1 MSESIFY
8 LVGILQKLPCMVAL
22 FRISNCP
29 YTVQIHRIYVFKNQT
44 NRRLEKSE
52 NSLTDDM
59 QYVIND
65 SDMIFDVISVN
76 LFRVL

>member
-1 MSESIFY
+1 M
-8 LVGILQKLPCMVAL
+8 Q
-22 FRISNCP
+22 
-29 YTVQIHRIYVFKNQT
+29 THRIYVFKNQT
-44 NRRLEKSE
+44 NRRLEKSG